1 MMDQTVDYRRKMQ
14 FLSRN
19 VVRASLRGIFIIYL
33 LIVPATIQNQPVNMG
48 SRTLGFRSAEVPR
61 NQDAHHSSSTSND
74 AKAVQ
79 NKLAREN
86 TNGMLYL
93 DKQESRI
100 KTYINLEQYMR
111 NLTRSIGTKA
121 IFYCDI
127 LGQPIPQFYW
137 YKNGQQLSE
146 NTNRI
151 RIETGLWGSS
161 LRVEQIKK
169 SDEGTYICVAT
180 NPSGTVNATAYLRV
194 TEKMKS
200 VKSPKP
206 GLADEA
212 LVEPSPETDGFCQ
225 EFHSNVCG
233 KYLTGHRVYVTREYQ
248 QALIETEISKF
259 LKLTAAQPLHHIRED
274 CLRALME
281 ITCYYNFPVCLPI
294 LDQNT
299 GKGTTD
305 DTHHAGQSPF
315 TSYQPLELCRQDCYS
330 TMQHECSSTYKYLE
344 RSLLHDVP
352 SMIMDCDRLP
362 IYDPDRPNTCRSISR
377 PVPEAIEV
385 SQVVS
390 VADTLEGI
398 ENPLSSQQRDDFGD
412 EPAQIKKKLNLSLK
426 SVSTGPD
433 LVPLFISVG
442 VMFLVGFSLLAF
454 CFLCRK
460 NWDHSIRLQADG
472 SSLFSRS
479 RNSSGFGRLSGVPCG
494 RGSHGHQL
502 RGQGVGA
509 PKELNNS
516 TKKRKIPGMG
526 AHLKCSKKASLLVC
540 PDDTYTVAY
549 SPRNNTLFTQSDSS
563 TNLANGCTAVSNAQN
578 SLSSGP
584 NSQLALVNELPNAN
598 SRGTVVTSQQAH
610 LQNGAIA
617 TYHQYQAPNFSPPPP
632 LPPPNSPAPPPPDSR
647 LMCVTSATMMLPN
660 STIFLTT
667 PHSLSVNSSHA
678 GVNHL
683 LPVFGHTSGDPLDCG
698 LTPNTQGAFEINPN
712 TESPTAY
719 TTLRD
724 SNSTGCQIVRMSA
737 SPNMQNGPNTNGERP
752 TYDGTNEE
760 ERQSGPVEFP
770 ISQLRF
776 GKQFGQGVFG
786 PVYKAELL
794 AHSAY
799 ENGVSVSVIVK
810 TLSAGC
816 PASLQ
821 ADFQREAELIS
832 ELDHPNIL
840 SLYGVSRQHPPWCM
854 IFEVSQYMDLCELMA
869 IRRAASGMTGA
880 EGTHSF
886 SSPLTDAEKLHVL
899 SQVASGMDYLSS
911 HRFVHRDLAARNVLI
926 LNDQLYCKIT
936 DLGLARDCY
945 AGDYY
950 RLHPQS
956 LMLPIRWMPLDSI
969 IYGKFTVESDIWAYG
984 VLNWEVWSGGMRPYS
999 NYSDLEVLDLIQ
1011 AKQLLPCPNNCL
1023 PPVYSLMA
1031 TCWHEKPEQ
1040 RPSFKDCFHQLSY
1053 WQCNFIFG
1061 NTLKFPSSY
1070 SVLNNSAVP
1079 PARLNMNPNN
1089 DMASNRILEHGHTE
1103 THFFANGPISG
1114 YLSHENPAL
1123 FTNHDPVWFD
1133 QDQRTSFGADD
1144 HCNSESHLAN
1154 HKVHQPQFSPDGCSS
1169 AENGGQAKQFQ
1180 LHRTM
1185 PSPLL
1190 PTSRIHLQHSIDT
1203 IDTPGFGMRLLPNTT
1218 TMYIPAADSIL

>member
-1 MMDQTVDYRRKMQ
+1 MMTQTFEYRHKVQ
-14 FLSRN
+14 FLSQN
-19 VVRASLRGIFIIYL
+19 VVRTSLRGIFIIYL
-33 LIVPATIQNQPVNMG
+33 LLVPATIQNQPVNTG
-48 SRTLGFRSAEVPR
+48 SRSLGFRSAEVPK
-61 NQDAHHSSSTSND
+61 NPDANHLSSTSND
-74 AKAVQ
+74 PKALQ
-79 NKLAREN
+79 NKLAHEN
-86 TNGMLYL
+86 TNGMVYL

-111 NLTRSIGTKA
+111 NLTRSIGAKA

-146 NTNRI
+146 NANRI

-200 VKSPKP
+200 VKNPKP
-206 GLADEA
+206 GLVDEA
-212 LVEPSPETDGFCQ
+212 LAEPSPETDGFCQ

-233 KYLTGHRVYVTREYQ
+233 KYLMGHRVYVTREYQ

-294 LDQNT
+294 LDKNS
-299 GKGTTD
+299 GKGITD
-305 DTHHAGQSPF
+305 DTHHTGQSPF
-315 TSYQPLELCRQDCYS
+315 TSYQPLALCRQDCYS

-344 RSLLHDVP
+344 RSLIHDVP

-377 PVPEAIEV
+377 PVPDAIEV

-390 VADTLEGI
+390 VADTLDGM
-398 ENPLSSQQRDDFGD
+398 ENPLFTQQRDDFGD

-426 SVSTGPD
+426 SASTGPD

-479 RNSSGFGRLSGVPCG
+479 RNSSGFGRLNGVPCG

-584 NSQLALVNELPNAN
+584 NSQLALVNELPNVN
-598 SRGTVVTSQQAH
+598 GRGTIVTPQQTH

-617 TYHQYQAPNFSPPPP
+617 TYHQYQAPNFAPPPP

-647 LMCVTSATMMLPN
+647 LMCVTSATMLPN

-678 GVNHL
+678 GVSHL
-683 LPVFGHTSGDPLDCG
+683 LPVFGHSSGDPLDG
-698 LTPNTQGAFEINPN
+698 ALTPNTQGPFEVNPN

-724 SNSTGCQIVRMSA
+724 SNSTGCQIIRLPA

-752 TYDGTNEE
+752 TFGGTNEE
-760 ERQSGPVEFP
+760 ERRSGPVEFP

-794 AHSAY
+794 PHSAY

-1011 AKQLLPCPNNCL
+1011 TKQLLPCPNNCL

-1031 TCWHEKPEQ
+1031 SCWHEKPEQ

-1070 SVLNNSAVP
+1070 SVPNNSAVLL
-1079 PARLNMNPNN
+1079 ARLNMNPNN
-1089 DMASNRILEHGHTE
+1089 DLASTHILEHGHTE
-1103 THFFANGPISG
+1103 THFFANGSISG

-1144 HCNSESHLAN
+1144 HCNSESQLIN
-1154 HKVHQPQFSPDGCSS
+1154 HKVYQPQFSPDGCSS
-1169 AENGGQAKQFQ
+1169 AENGGQATQFQ

-1190 PTSRIHLQHSIDT
+1190 PTSRIHVQRNIDT
-1203 IDTPGFGMRLLPNTT
+1203 IDTPGLGMRLLPNTT
-1218 TMYIPAADSIL
+1218 TMYIPAADSVL

>member
-1 MMDQTVDYRRKMQ
+1 
-14 FLSRN
+14 
-19 VVRASLRGIFIIYL
+19 
-33 LIVPATIQNQPVNMG
+33 
-48 SRTLGFRSAEVPR
+48 
-61 NQDAHHSSSTSND
+61 
-74 AKAVQ
+74 
-79 NKLAREN
+79 
-86 TNGMLYL
+86 
-93 DKQESRI
+93 
-100 KTYINLEQYMR
+100 MR

-146 NTNRI
+146 NANRI

-194 TEKMKS
+194 TEK
-200 VKSPKP
+200 KSPPRKQTDFVRNSTVTFAENTSWAIVFM
-206 GLADEA
+206 L
-212 LVEPSPETDGFCQ
+212 PENINKRSSKQRFQ
-225 EFHSNVCG
+225 NV
-233 KYLTGHRVYVTREYQ
+233 
-248 QALIETEISKF
+248 I
-259 LKLTAAQPLHHIRED
+259 LKLAAAQPLHHIRED

-294 LDQNT
+294 LDKNT
-299 GKGTTD
+299 GKGIAD
-305 DTHHAGQSPF
+305 DTHHTGQNPF
-315 TSYQPLELCRQDCYS
+315 TSYQPLALCRQDCYS

-377 PVPEAIEV
+377 PVPDAIEG

-390 VADTLEGI
+390 VADTLEGM
-398 ENPLSSQQRDDFGD
+398 ENPLFSQQRDDFGD

-426 SVSTGPD
+426 SASTGPD

-479 RNSSGFGRLSGVPCG
+479 RNSSGFGRLNGVPCG

-516 TKKRKIPGMG
+516 TKKRKIPGKG
-526 AHLKCSKKASLLVC
+526 AHLKCSKKATLLVC

-584 NSQLALVNELPNAN
+584 NSQLALVNELPNVN
-598 SRGTVVTSQQAH
+598 SRGTIVTPQQAH

-617 TYHQYQAPNFSPPPP
+617 TYHQYQAPNFAPPPP

-647 LMCVTSATMMLPN
+647 LMCVTSATMLPN
-660 STIFLTT
+660 STIFMTT

-678 GVNHL
+678 GVSHL
-683 LPVFGHTSGDPLDCG
+683 LPVFGHTSADALDCG
-698 LTPNTQGAFEINPN
+698 LTPNTQGPFEVNPS

-724 SNSTGCQIVRMSA
+724 SNSTGCQIVRLPA
-737 SPNMQNGPNTNGERP
+737 SPNMQNGHNTNGERL
-752 TYDGTNEE
+752 TYDGTNG
-760 ERQSGPVEFP
+760 ERQNGPVEFP

-794 AHSAY
+794 PHNAY

-1011 AKQLLPCPNNCL
+1011 TKQLLSCPNNCH

-1031 TCWHEKPEQ
+1031 SCWHEKPEQ
-1040 RPSFKDCFHQLSY
+1040 RPSFKDCFQQLSY

-1061 NTLKFPSSY
+1061 NTLQFPSSY
-1070 SVLNNSAVP
+1070 SVPNNSAVP
-1079 PARLNMNPNN
+1079 LARLNMNPNN
-1089 DMASNRILEHGHTE
+1089 DLASTHILEHGHTE

-1114 YLSHENPAL
+1114 YLSHENPVL

-1133 QDQRTSFGADD
+1133 QEQRTSFGADE
-1144 HCNSESHLAN
+1144 HCNSESQSAN
-1154 HKVHQPQFSPDGCSS
+1154 HKVYQPQFSPDGCSS
-1169 AENGGQAKQFQ
+1169 AENGGQATQFQ

-1190 PTSRIHLQHSIDT
+1190 PTSRIHLQRNMDT
-1203 IDTPGFGMRLLPNTT
+1203 IDTPGLGMRLLPNTT
-1218 TMYIPAADSIL
+1218 TMYIPAADSRLLRQLYE